1 MKDIDY
7 VINKLEK
14 EYIKQ
19 YRYAIEYNAMFDY
32 QSYLEDAAE
41 YLKMLKS
48 IMEIAAKDNG
58 KSATKSFEYMDQIK
72 EVLKPKID
80 KTGFNTEKQ
89 YMDIIETVK
98 KKGYWDK

>member
-1 MKDIDY
+1 MIDIDY
-7 VINKLEK
+7 VKRFIEYKGVAEKDFIVMKEAANYLWMLEK
-14 EYIKQ
+14 II
-19 YRYAIEYNAMFDY
+19 AIAD
-32 QSYLEDAAE
+32 
-41 YLKMLKS
+41 
-48 IMEIAAKDNG
+48 KDDG
-58 KSATKSFEYMDQIK
+58 KSATKSFEYMQQIK

>member
-1 MKDIDY
+1 
-7 VINKLEK
+7 
-14 EYIKQ
+14 
-19 YRYAIEYNAMFDY
+19 MFDY

-48 IMEIAAKDNG
+48 IMEIVAKDNG

>member
-1 MKDIDY
+1 MIDIDD
-7 VINKLEK
+7 VINKLEI
-14 EYIKQ
+14 EYDKQ
-19 YRYAIEYNAMFDY
+19 YHIAIEYKAMFDY
-32 QSYLEDAAE
+32 HSYLEDAAE
-41 YLKMLKS
+41 YLKMLKP

-58 KSATKSFEYMDQIK
+58 KSATKSFEYMQQIK

>member
-1 MKDIDY
+1 MINIDD
-7 VINKLEK
+7 VINKLEE
-14 EYIKQ
+14 EYDKQ
-19 YRYAIEYNAMFDY
+19 YHIAIEYNAMFDY
-32 QSYLEDAAE
+32 HSYYEDAAE
-41 YLKMLKS
+41 YLKMLKP

-58 KSATKSFEYMDQIK
+58 KSATKSFEYMQQIK

-89 YMDIIETVK
+89 YMNIIETVK